1 MIGDIA
7 DTLLHIAEI
16 ADCLLFQ
23 RFGMNRYMQKTK
35 AIPTLRLLP

>member
-1 MIGDIA
+1 
-7 DTLLHIAEI
+7 
-16 ADCLLFQ
+16 LLFQ